1 MRLSQA
7 RLRFLYLFN
16 AISALIGFVIQFVIN
31 FFDLV
36 PVEDEFPTL
45 LGGHTA
51 GVAGAPGRLAD
62 SFSYFTIWSNLM
74 VLGVMFALYQNPKK
88 DSFRFRTLRLD
99 SVLMIT
105 VTGVVYHILIAPYY
119 PPISWNRY
127 SDVFLHTITPALTVV
142 IWFIAG
148 PRGWVNL
155 KVVFAAMLIPIGWLG
170 YTLLRGLVISRYPY
184 DFLDVITLGYLP
196 VIITVV
202 VLILIGLIV
211 ALLYFAADKL
221 LTKRNQLPV

>member
-1 MRLSQA
+1 MRLTQPK
-7 RLRFLYLFN
+7 LRFLYFIN
-16 AISALIGFVIQFVIN
+16 AISALIGFAIQFVIN
-31 FFDLV
+31 LFDLV

-45 LGGHTA
+45 LGGHAA
-51 GVAGAPGRLAD
+51 GLAGAPGRLMD

-74 VLGVMFALYQNPKK
+74 VLAVMFALYRNPER
-88 DSFRFRTLRLD
+88 DSFKFRTLRLD

-105 VTGVVYHILIAPYY
+105 VTGVVYHVLIAPYY

-127 SDVFLHTITPALTVV
+127 SDVFLHSITPVITVL

-148 PRGWVNL
+148 PRAWVNL
-155 KVVFAAMLIPIGWLG
+155 KIVFAAMLIPIGWLG
-170 YTLLRGLVISRYPY
+170 YTLLRGVIISRYPY

-196 VIITVV
+196 VLITVL

-211 ALLYFAADKL
+211 ALLYFLADKL